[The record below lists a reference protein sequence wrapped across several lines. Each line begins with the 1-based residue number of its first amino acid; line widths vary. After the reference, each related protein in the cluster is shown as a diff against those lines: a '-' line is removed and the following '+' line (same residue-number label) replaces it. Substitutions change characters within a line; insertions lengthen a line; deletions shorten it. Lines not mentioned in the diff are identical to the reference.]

1 VPRHST
7 QSKPDSLPS
16 SSLLA
21 PLYTARFSL
30 TVWRVVTLRNAERI
44 SIEGAPIPVF
54 SEPDCWKSWFQFL
67 MWNHR
72 PNPNDYDL
80 IRFSKEII
88 LSLFGSRENIIGH
101 PEMNLACQSYS
112 GEQRLPALFKCPKQP
127 LAFFFFWE
135 RHHKGVSY
143 LIHIEEKKDNLTQDD
158 VKKIKLH
165 RKILWSSSFDCLSST
180 GTWKIH

>member
-1 VPRHST
+1 MLPYKTGFEYPCSILGVDFYLNRYSGFDFRC
-7 QSKPDSLPS
+7 PDTLPDPNPTHCHPHPCLHPCT
-16 SSLLA
+16 LLVFHLLCA
-21 PLYTARFSL
+21 
-30 TVWRVVTLRNAERI
+30 RVVTLRNAESI

-127 LAFFFFWE
+127 LAFFFF
-135 RHHKGVSY
+135 
-143 LIHIEEKKDNLTQDD
+143 
-158 VKKIKLH
+158 
-165 RKILWSSSFDCLSST
+165 
-180 GTWKIH
+180 

>member
-1 VPRHST
+1 MYMFNFGGGFLPESVFGFRFQVSRHST
-7 QSKPDSLPS
+7 QSEPDSLPS

-30 TVWRVVTLRNAERI
+30 TVWRVVTLRNAESI

-127 LAFFFFWE
+127 LAFFFF
-135 RHHKGVSY
+135 
-143 LIHIEEKKDNLTQDD
+143 
-158 VKKIKLH
+158 
-165 RKILWSSSFDCLSST
+165 
-180 GTWKIH
+180 